1 MGLSRLL
8 AKGWV
13 LLCLYAGAH
22 ALRLALSG
30 GGDLLVAVPQVIV
43 SVLLYAA
50 MGLLFVGGYGA
61 AGNNFR
67 LSRLSPAN
75 LKRPRLPGFNEI
87 VFLAFVLVSFLNQ
100 VFYAPTHI
108 SGGLSQAFEN
118 ALYFAVPGQ
127 RAVVDTLEDCGVDG
141 GRVYASAFTWLLAIV
156 FAASAVSRLKLA
168 AGLIRLERTLRPQAL
183 SPIAVAA
190 VLGLAAVFAIQCIF
204 VGSVLELMPCSAYVG
219 VPGALVTGLAPLL
232 LAYLIYAALAA
243 LMASG
248 SES

>member
-13 LLCLYAGAH
+13 LICLYAGAH

-75 LKRPRLPGFNEI
+75 LRWPHAPGFNEI
-87 VFLAFVLVSFLNQ
+87 VFLAFVLISFLNQ
-100 VFYAPTHI
+100 VFYAPAHI
-108 SGGLSQAFEN
+108 SGSLSQAFEN

-127 RAVVDTLEDCGVDG
+127 RAVVDTLEDCGIDG

-168 AGLIRLERTLRPQAL
+168 AGLIRLERTLHPQAL
-183 SPIAVAA
+183 SPTAVAA

-219 VPGALVTGLAPLL
+219 VPGALVAGLAPLL